1 MDTPREYKLIFTG
14 SMGAGKTT
22 AIASIS
28 EIAPVVTEELNTD
41 TSAFAKPFTTAALDY
56 GEVTLGEGDR
66 LRLFGTPGQ
75 ERFRHMWEILAKDAL
90 GLVLLV
96 DNSRPDPI
104 ADLGVYLEAFY
115 ELVVAGRAI
124 VGVGRTE
131 CRKSPTVSDYR
142 NYFNDAGISPP
153 VLTVDVRKRT
163 DVLLLLHVLFHQ
175 IEARTQARSAANV
188 ED

>member
-1 MDTPREYKLIFTG
+1 MEPREYKLIFTG

-28 EIAPVVTEELNTD
+28 EIAPVLTEETNSD
-41 TSAFAKPFTTAALDY
+41 PSAYAKPFTTAALDY

-104 ADLGVYLEAFY
+104 ADLGLYLEAFY
-115 ELVVAGRAI
+115 DLVVAGRAV

-131 CRKSPTVSDYR
+131 LRKSPTVSEYRDY
-142 NYFNDAGISPP
+142 FSDSGIAPP
-153 VLTVDVRKRT
+153 ILTVDVRRRT

-175 IEARTQARSAANV
+175 IEAGTQFRGAASA
-188 ED
+188 EE

>member
-1 MDTPREYKLIFTG
+1 MPTPREYKLIFTG
-14 SMGAGKTT
+14 TMGAGKTT
-22 AIASIS
+22 AIAAIS
-28 EIAPVVTEELNTD
+28 EIAPVQTEELNSD
-41 TSAFAKPFTTAALDY
+41 TSRFDKAFTTAALDY
-56 GEVTLGEGDR
+56 GEVTLGDGDR

-96 DNSRPDPI
+96 DNDRPDPI

-131 CRKSPTVSDYR
+131 IRKRPSMADYR
-142 NYFNDAGISPP
+142 QYFSNAGITLP
-153 VLTVDVRKRT
+153 VLSVDVRKRT

-175 IEARTQARSAANV
+175 MEARS
-188 ED
+188 